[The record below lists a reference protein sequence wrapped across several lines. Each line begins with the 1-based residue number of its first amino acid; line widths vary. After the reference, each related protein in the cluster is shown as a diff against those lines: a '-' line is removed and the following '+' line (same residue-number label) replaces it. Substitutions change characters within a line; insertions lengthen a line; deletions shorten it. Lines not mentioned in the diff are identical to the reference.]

1 MTPLDIVLSL
11 LGVQRPKDQPNQE
24 QGRLVITGWLAVL
37 IFMGSFGLV
46 LYAWTVSDGRIRL
59 IGTLGLIGGASALF
73 GGLVGFL
80 FGIPR
85 TANQT
90 ADGNATTDKQAKTA
104 RYNANT
110 NLEQISDWLTK
121 ILVGAGL
128 TQITEIPRFFTRLA
142 QYLKAHISHPQL
154 DEGII
159 LVLIVYFLICG
170 FLFGYLLTR
179 MYLAT
184 VFSTAD
190 SSMEQ
195 ISQLVNL
202 DINLDD
208 LTKLERDYLTNM
220 LNDPQYQYKLPGD
233 FKRESASHEALRSLR
248 NRYIIR
254 PKNTPNWQPGTVV
267 ELTPLIR
274 NNMELMERL
283 RDVCEMP
290 NLNSSLTGSVA
301 LNQNETNAND

>member
-1 MTPLDIVLSL
+1 
-11 LGVQRPKDQPNQE
+11 
-24 QGRLVITGWLAVL
+24 
-37 IFMGSFGLV
+37 MGSFGLI
-46 LYAWTVSDGRIRL
+46 LYAWSVPDHRIRL

-85 TANQT
+85 TATQS
-90 ADGNATTDKQAKTA
+90 TDVNNNIDKTAKTS

-184 VFSTAD
+184 VFSNAD
-190 SSMEQ
+190 HATEQ

-202 DINLDD
+202 DIKLDD
-208 LTKLERDYLTNM
+208 LTKLEREYLTNV
-220 LNDPQYQYKLPGD
+220 LKDPQYQYKLPSD
-233 FKRESASHEALRSLR
+233 FKRESAVHEALRSLR
-248 NRYIIR
+248 NRYIVR
-254 PKNTPNWQPGTVV
+254 PKNTVGWQPGTIV

-274 NNMELMERL
+274 NNAELMDRL
-283 RDVCEMP
+283 RIACELTVP
-290 NLNSSLTGSVA
+290 EPPVAGSASEQPNSS
-301 LNQNETNAND
+301 